1 MIASRITPKVVWYGL
16 ALNLC
21 AYLAAH
27 LPWWAGLTPRMWQPQ
42 SAIKTGF
49 LCLAYGLALALNLE
63 IAAEHRQTRWLRL
76 AWLALAGNAGVS
88 IVRMVVE
95 SSLFNLIWP
104 GYTRDPLWGLLQ
116 HLAIV
121 PANAFLLFGLLAMW
135 WAYHEVGL
143 GFALEKRDYA
153 AIAGILG
160 LLLTLMV
167 FREGLS
173 EARSPYAVSRWLQ
186 LIGLALLSL
195 CAAASLA
202 THRMAMQMGG
212 GKLAVALRFLT
223 LYTLLRGA
231 LVLLQA
237 GQRMSLTEG
246 QQVSDSYSVFMN
258 LCWQAVP
265 WIATLAAAYRVEMTV
280 HAAREL
286 EQQRAAKAVLA
297 PV

>member
-1 MIASRITPKVVWYGL
+1 MIASRITPKVVWFGL

-21 AYLAAH
+21 AWLAFH
-27 LPWWAGLTPRMWQPQ
+27 LPWRAGLTARMWV
-42 SAIKTGF
+42 AEGGVRVVF

-63 IAAEHRQTRWLRL
+63 IAAEHRRTPWLRF
-76 AWLALAGNAGVS
+76 AWMALAGNAAVS
-88 IVRMVVE
+88 IVRIVVE

-104 GYTRDPLWGLLQ
+104 GYTRDSLWGLLQ
-116 HLAIV
+116 HLTIV
-121 PANAFLLFGLLAMW
+121 PANVFLLSGLLAMW
-135 WAYHEVGL
+135 WAYHQVGL
-143 GFALEKRDYA
+143 GFAIEKRDYA

-160 LLLTLMV
+160 LLVALMV

-186 LIGLALLSL
+186 LIGLALLSFS
-195 CAAASLA
+195 AAASLA

-223 LYTLLRGA
+223 LYTLLRGV
-231 LVLLQA
+231 LVLIQA
-237 GQRMSLTEG
+237 GQRISLMDG
-246 QQVSDSYSVFMN
+246 QQPGGSYSAFMI
-258 LCWQAVP
+258 LCWQTAP
-265 WIATLAAAYRVEMTV
+265 WIAVLAAAHRAEIKV

-297 PV
+297 SA

>member
-1 MIASRITPKVVWYGL
+1 MIATRITPKVVRFGL

-27 LPWWAGLTPRMWQPQ
+27 LPWWAGLTPRLWVAE

-49 LCLAYGLALALNLE
+49 LCLAYGLALSLNLE
-63 IAAEHRQTRWLRL
+63 IAAEYRQTRWLRL
-76 AWLALAGNAGVS
+76 AWVALAGNAGVS

-95 SSLFNLIWP
+95 SSLFNLTWP

-160 LLLTLMV
+160 LLVALMV

-173 EARSPYAVSRWLQ
+173 QALSPYASSRWLQ

-195 CAAASLA
+195 SAAASLA

-212 GKLAVALRFLT
+212 GKLAVALRLLT
-223 LYTLLRGA
+223 FYTLLRGV
-231 LVLLQA
+231 LVLVQA
-237 GQRMSLTEG
+237 GQNMSLTDG
-246 QQVSDSYSVFMN
+246 QQASGVYSVFMN
-258 LCWQAVP
+258 ICWQAVP
-265 WIATLAAAYRVEMTV
+265 WVATLAAAYRAEMTI

-286 EQQRAAKAVLA
+286 EQQRAAKATLVS
-297 PV
+297 V

>member
-1 MIASRITPKVVWYGL
+1 MIATRITPKVVWFAL

-27 LPWWAGLTPRMWQPQ
+27 LPWWAGLTPRLWVTE

-49 LCLAYGLALALNLE
+49 LCLAYGLALSLNLE

-76 AWLALAGNAGVS
+76 AWLALAGNACVS
-88 IVRMVVE
+88 IGRMVVE

-104 GYTRDPLWGLLQ
+104 GYTRDLWGLLQ

-135 WAYHEVGL
+135 WAYREVGL
-143 GFALEKRDYA
+143 GFALEKRDYV
-153 AIAGILG
+153 AIAGIMG
-160 LLLTLMV
+160 LLVALMV

-195 CAAASLA
+195 SAAASLA
-202 THRMAMQMGG
+202 THRVAMQMGG

-223 LYTLLRGA
+223 FYTLLRGA
-231 LVLLQA
+231 LVLFQA
-237 GQRMSLTEG
+237 GQRMSLMEG
-246 QQVSDSYSVFMN
+246 QQASGSYSVFMN

-265 WIATLAAAYRVEMTV
+265 WVAALAAAYRAEMTI

-297 PV
+297 SA

>member
-1 MIASRITPKVVWYGL
+1 MIAARITSKVVWFCL

-21 AYLAAH
+21 AWLACN
-27 LPWWAGLTPRMWQPQ
+27 LPWRAGLAPRHWVAEG
-42 SAIKTGF
+42 AIKTGF
-49 LCLAYGLALALNLE
+49 LLIAYVMALALNLE

-76 AWLALAGNAGVS
+76 AWLALAANAAVS
-88 IVRMVVE
+88 IVRIIVE
-95 SSLFNLIWP
+95 SQLLNLIWP
-104 GYTRDPLWGLLQ
+104 GYSRAPLWGLLQ
-116 HLAIV
+116 HLTIA
-121 PANAFLLFGLLAMW
+121 PANAFMLFGLLAMW
-135 WAYHEVGL
+135 WAYNQVGL
-143 GFALEKRDYA
+143 GFAIGKRDCA
-153 AIAGILG
+153 AIAAVLG
-160 LLLTLMV
+160 LLVALMV

-186 LIGLALLSL
+186 LIGLTLLTFS
-195 CAAASLA
+195 AAASLA

-237 GQRMSLTEG
+237 GQRVTLMEG
-246 QQVSDSYSVFMN
+246 QQPSVPYSVFMD

-265 WIATLAAAYRVEMTV
+265 WIAALAAAYRAEMTV

-286 EQQRAAKAVLA
+286 EHQRAAKAILA
-297 PV
+297 SA

>member
-88 IVRMVVE
+88 IVRIVVE

-167 FREGLS
+167 FRDGLS

-186 LIGLALLSL
+186 LSGLTLLSL

>member
-1 MIASRITPKVVWYGL
+1 MIASRITPKIVWFGL

-21 AYLAAH
+21 AWLACH
-27 LPWWAGLTPRMWQPQ
+27 LPWRMGLTARLWVAE
-42 SAIKTGF
+42 SAIRAAF

-63 IAAEHRQTRWLRL
+63 VAAEHRQTGWLRV
-76 AWLALAGNAGVS
+76 AWLALAANAGVS
-88 IVRMVVE
+88 IVRIIVE

-116 HLAIV
+116 HLTIA

-135 WAYHEVGL
+135 WAYHQVGL
-143 GFALEKRDYA
+143 GFAIEKSDYA
-153 AIAGILG
+153 AISGILC
-160 LLLTLMV
+160 LLIALMV

-186 LIGLALLSL
+186 LIGLALLSFS
-195 CAAASLA
+195 AAASLA

-223 LYTLLRGA
+223 LYTLLRGV
-231 LVLLQA
+231 LVLLKA
-237 GQRMSLTEG
+237 DQRISLMEG
-246 QQVSDSYSVFMN
+246 QQASDSYSAFIG
-258 LCWQAVP
+258 LCWQVVP
-265 WIATLAAAYRVEMTV
+265 WIVALAAAYRAEIKV

-286 EQQRAAKAVLA
+286 EQQRAAKATLVSA
-297 PV
+297 